1 MSSSPKKNAL
11 IFGATGLIGW
21 GIVNELLSSYP
32 QPGVFSMITAVA
44 NRPISAIDTHWPE
57 GSPQM
62 PELQVVTGINL
73 LEGTSEDLAM
83 QLKDC
88 VKDVGSITH
97 VFYTVFVPINEDY
110 IKEAETNSAM
120 MLRVAEAVN
129 SLCQNL
135 ESFVYMGGTRGY
147 GIYIPNGSFT
157 APLEESMADNL
168 SSDYA
173 KTVAYP
179 GYRRVL
185 TEASKDRCWKWSE
198 ICPDAVVG
206 FSPIGSNFSLALHWA
221 QYLSLYSYNHNIR
234 EPADYGKVQVA
245 FPGSEGGYNALFT
258 PVSTQSLG
266 RISIHASL
274 NSDRC
279 GGRILNAVDHGS
291 PTTFRELWPKITG
304 WFGLQGVGPAKEC
317 QLKPSEYI
325 DKYRSLFE
333 DNGKPKAVS
342 AGVGVG
348 NRQLDSVG
356 WWLEF
361 DRQLSPDRLRASG
374 FEEESDPIQGWL
386 EAFEKFR
393 AAGIIL

>member
-1 MSSSPKKNAL
+1 VEQGHVTSSIAQTLFL
-11 IFGATGLIGW
+11 ICI
-21 GIVNELLSSYP
+21 
-32 QPGVFSMITAVA
+32 Q
-44 NRPISAIDTHWPE
+44 
-57 GSPQM
+57 
-62 PELQVVTGINL
+62 
-73 LEGTSEDLAM
+73 
-83 QLKDC
+83 
-88 VKDVGSITH
+88 
-97 VFYTVFVPINEDY
+97 
-110 IKEAETNSAM
+110 
-120 MLRVAEAVN
+120 
-129 SLCQNL
+129 
-135 ESFVYMGGTRGY
+135 GY
-147 GIYIPNGSFT
+147 GIYIPNGIFT
-157 APLEESMADNL
+157 APLEESMADKL

-185 TEASKDRCWKWSE
+185 TEASKDRSWKWSE

-221 QYLSLYSYNHNIR
+221 QYLSLYAYTHGVR

-266 RISIHASL
+266 RISIHAAL
-274 NSDRC
+274 NSDSC
-279 GGRILNAVDHGS
+279 GGRILNAIDHGS
-291 PTTFRELWPKITG
+291 PTKFRELWPKITK
-304 WFGLQGVGPAKEC
+304 WFGLQGVGPAEEC

-333 DNGKPKAVS
+333 DNGRSKAVS

-361 DRQLSPDRLRASG
+361 DRQLSPNKLRASD
-374 FEEESDPIQGWL
+374 FEEESNPIQGWL
-386 EAFEKFR
+386 KAFEKFR
-393 AAGIIL
+393 AAGIVF

>member
-1 MSSSPKKNAL
+1 MASSRKKHAL

-32 QPGVFSMITAVA
+32 QPGVFSRVTAVA
-44 NRPISAIDTHWPE
+44 NRSLLVSDTHWPE
-57 GSPQM
+57 GSSKM
-62 PELQVVTGINL
+62 PELQIVTGINL
-73 LEGTSEDLAM
+73 LEGTSEDLAAY
-83 QLKDC
+83 LKDC
-88 VKDVGSITH
+88 MNDFGSITH
-97 VFYTVFVPINEDY
+97 VFYTVFVAINEDF
-110 IKEAETNSAM
+110 IKEAETNSVM
-120 MLRVAEAVN
+120 MQRVAEAVN

-157 APLEESMADNL
+157 APLEESMVHNL
-168 SSDYA
+168 SPEYA

-185 TEASKDRCWKWSE
+185 TKACKDRSWKWSE

-221 QYLSLYSYNHNIR
+221 QYLSLYAYNHGLR

-258 PVSTQSLG
+258 PVSTRSLG

-304 WFGLQGVGPAKEC
+304 WFGLQGVGPAEEC

-348 NRQLDSVG
+348 NKQLDSVG

-374 FEEESDPIQGWL
+374 FEEESNPIQGWL
-386 EAFEKFR
+386 KAFEKFR
-393 AAGIIL
+393 AAGIIF